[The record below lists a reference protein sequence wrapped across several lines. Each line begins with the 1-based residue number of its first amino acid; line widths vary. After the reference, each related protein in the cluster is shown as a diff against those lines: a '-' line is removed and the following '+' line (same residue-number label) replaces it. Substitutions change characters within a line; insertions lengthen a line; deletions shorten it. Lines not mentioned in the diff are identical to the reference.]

1 MKYTFFQDH
10 SCGRCLQFL
19 FQLIVLIVLNAAL
32 STTIILD
39 DPYSG
44 DRYYDVNLEEVK
56 IQDPIVRQGK
66 SF

>member
-1 MKYTFFQDH
+1 M
-10 SCGRCLQFL
+10 FL

-44 DRYYDVNLEEVK
+44 DRYYDVNLEEVN

-66 SF
+66 GF